1 MSDKKGRVLF
11 NILYKILIQYNIY
24 MEKLNIEF
32 VLIVTV
38 IICIVGWLIL
48 RSGKPKG
55 AAPLFSSAN
64 DYFKGGRK
72 KSRMWV

>member
-1 MSDKKGRVLF
+1 
-11 NILYKILIQYNIY
+11 

-72 KSRMWV
+72 KSRTLA